1 MIRLFQS
8 YINFII
14 LNLKASSW
22 FGKIVFSAFC
32 YLAPLQVPIII
43 FLSLILLDILLA
55 LISYCKICPLFSFRY
70 LWEFIIMDRILKF
83 TSYLFVMVGVY
94 LFQTHYLK
102 SFFDLQNIVMA
113 IISVGEISLMLES
126 TASITKNNMFVRLK
140 DKLGIWLNKK
150 IDSF

>member
-1 MIRLFQS
+1 
-8 YINFII
+8 
-14 LNLKASSW
+14 
-22 FGKIVFSAFC
+22 
-32 YLAPLQVPIII
+32 
-43 FLSLILLDILLA
+43 
-55 LISYCKICPLFSFRY
+55 
-70 LWEFIIMDRILKF
+70 MDRILKF